1 MGNLVPVDMEAE
13 VVGVLTPALG
23 VPFST
28 QIPNPRPVEFGRV
41 TTTGGGQVNMV
52 TDQPRLMI
60 ECWAA
65 DSVRARAIAGQA
77 YGQLLATYGSSDT
90 WGGRASLT
98 SPVNYPDP
106 DVGPRYQFFAT
117 IIATMQEIS

>member
-1 MGNLVPVDMEAE
+1 MGTLIPVDMEAE
-13 VVGVLTPALG
+13 VIGILTAGVG

-28 QIPNPRPVEFGRV
+28 QIPNPRPAEFGRV
-41 TTTGGGQVNMV
+41 TTTGGSQVNMV

-65 DSVRARAIAGQA
+65 DSVRAQEIAGQA
-77 YGQLLATYGSSDT
+77 YGQIVATYGAGF

-98 SPVNYPDP
+98 SLVNYPDP

-117 IIATMQEIS
+117 IIATMQELS